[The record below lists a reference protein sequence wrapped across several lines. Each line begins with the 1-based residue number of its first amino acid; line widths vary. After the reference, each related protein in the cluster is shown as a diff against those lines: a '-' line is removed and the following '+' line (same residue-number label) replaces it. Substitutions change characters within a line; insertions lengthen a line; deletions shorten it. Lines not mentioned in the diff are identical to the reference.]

1 MSPRR
6 SYTHSGPKH
15 WTVSELGAFYTEHRT
30 ELLAHSFR
38 ILRDTARAEEVV
50 QDALIKVMLA
60 APELNSKEHALG
72 YMHRTIENLCVD
84 IFRIEGRRPQLV
96 VLDEASA
103 ELESTWVDKGDHAVA
118 LEAAEDSAIVRQALA
133 MLSPAERAALVMW
146 EVEGRSTKD
155 IAIELGIKESAVRHT
170 VGRARASLRRI
181 LSEQVIDKDRG
192 LTAIDLL
199 SNSYRRASNVAKQS
213 GKAVLSLA
221 IFLIGYSLISPL
233 SFDSGTLKTSSQE
246 VVGSSPIVESTNDD
260 DLSSIAVDEVT
271 SPKLNSGKS
280 STAQPKKKS
289 SAMAFPGL
297 AENGAPSGFIVAD
310 SNGSLGS
317 LYVAPQKSVMTEA
330 ELVIS
335 QLVKTSSG
343 SANILLNQE
352 VVSSNS
358 GINYLPLVSYGKEG
372 NWSPLVTSVTSL
384 ETKRLTDGNYLIKA
398 VIEVES
404 EVETSLVIPATAS
417 GRDLQKAPRRIVT
430 HFVLNPEKTEILSQ
444 AVYVFE
450 EIGKI

>member
-6 SYTHSGPKH
+6 NYAHSGPKH
-15 WTVSELGAFYTEHRT
+15 WTVAELGAFYTEHRT

-84 IFRIEGRRPQLV
+84 IFRIEGRRPKLV

-199 SNSYRRASNVAKQS
+199 SNSYRRASNVAKKS

-297 AENGAPSGFIVAD
+297 TENGAPSGFIVAD
-310 SNGSLGS
+310 SNGSVGS

-330 ELVIS
+330 ESVIS

-358 GINYLPLVSYGKEG
+358 GLNYLPLVSYGKEG
-372 NWSPLVTSVTSL
+372 TWSPLVTSVTSL

-430 HFVLNPEKTEILSQ
+430 HFVLNPEKTQILSQ